1 MITNTHSTEGRSPRV
16 AFEPLKPKRRCKAE
30 EDSGSHE
37 PVLINAQLE
46 FRHHRERIRRSGR
59 PTVRWQRITP
69 PTELSEILPNRSRR
83 PVLARVVDKVKAPH
97 FRNSNPQGIWA
108 LLRCWALALR

>member
-1 MITNTHSTEGRSPRV
+1 MITETHSTLARSPRV
-16 AFEPLKPKRRCKAE
+16 VFEPLKQKRRCKAE
-30 EDSGSHE
+30 EDGGLHE

-59 PTVRWQRITP
+59 QNVHWRRVTSPTQ
-69 PTELSEILPNRSRR
+69 LSEVLPKRSQ
-83 PVLARVVDKVKAPH
+83 PHVLARVVDKVRTPH

>member
-1 MITNTHSTEGRSPRV
+1 MITNTHSTEGRSHRV
-16 AFEPLKPKRRCKAE
+16 YFMPLKQKRRCKADDE
-30 EDSGSHE
+30 TGPHE

-46 FRHHRERIRRSGR
+46 FRHQRERITRSGR
-59 PTVRWQRITP
+59 PTVQWRRITS
-69 PTELSEILPNRSRR
+69 PTELSEVLPKRSPRSA
-83 PVLARVVDKVKAPH
+83 LARVVDKVKAPH